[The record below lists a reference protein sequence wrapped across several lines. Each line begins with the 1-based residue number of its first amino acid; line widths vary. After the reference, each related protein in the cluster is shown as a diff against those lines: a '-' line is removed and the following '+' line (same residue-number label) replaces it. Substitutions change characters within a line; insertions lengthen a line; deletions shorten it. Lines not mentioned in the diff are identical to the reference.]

1 MRKMIKDVMTL
12 MLPALMLAGC
22 TRDMALPKRVL
33 WYNQPA
39 AYFEESLP
47 LGNGCIGATVYGGVK
62 TERIGLNEA
71 TLWAGGPVDTYMNPE
86 AHKHLPAV
94 RKAIFDGDYKK
105 ADRLVRKIQG
115 AFSESYAPLGDLYID
130 MGHDSIDTA
139 YRRELDIRKAVA
151 TTRYTVGGVAFKR
164 EVLVSHPDRVLA
176 IRLTAGEKG
185 ALSFALRSTSQLRYT
200 VSAEGDRLIMD
211 GVAPVHAEPNYR
223 GDMDNAIVYDEKNGM
238 RFRVIVQVTETDG
251 TVVSDGEAVRVSDA
265 TEAVLRVAIAT
276 SFNGFDKNPGTEGKD
291 EKALAEGDLKA
302 AGHQSYAT
310 IKKHHISD
318 FRALF
323 NRVKLDLRAAGGQYL
338 PTDVRLKRYSKGE
351 EDRDLEALYFQYGR
365 YLMISASRPGSINMN
380 LQGIWNPHL
389 RPPWSSNYTTNINAE
404 MNYWPA
410 EVCNLSECHEPL
422 LAFIGR
428 LEHTGS
434 VTAKTFFNCNGW
446 TCCHNSDLW
455 AMTQPVGDFGKGHP
469 VWANWCL
476 GGAWLATHL
485 WEHFDFT
492 QDTSYLAEQA
502 YPLMKGAAR
511 FCLDWLIEDGRGHL
525 VTAPSTSP
533 ENLYKTDKS
542 YIGATAMGMTSDM
555 AMIRELF
562 DMTVKATVVLD
573 VDEAFRSEVNAARE
587 RLYPYQIGSKG
598 HLQEWYFDWADQ
610 DPQHRHVSHLFG
622 VYPGHQITPETTPA
636 LSDAVKRSLDLRGDG
651 GTGWS
656 KAWKINL
663 WARLAD
669 GNRAHKL
676 LRSHLS
682 YTSPDP
688 SAKTRSGGTYP
699 NLWDAHPPFQIDGN
713 FGGTAGMAEMLLQSR
728 NGQIILLP
736 ALPGA
741 WPNGEVR
748 GLRARGGFEVDLAWE
763 DGRLLKVVIQSEKG
777 GRCELL
783 YDGHRIEMTL
793 KPGKNYVWNGRS

>member
-1 MRKMIKDVMTL
+1 MRRSLGILLCTL
-12 MLPALMLAGC
+12 GLLAGSAC
-22 TRDMALPKRVL
+22 DMARPKRL
-33 WYNQPA
+33 LFYMQPA
-39 AYFEESLP
+39 QYFEEALP
-47 LGNGCIGATVYGGVK
+47 LGNGRIGATVYGGVR

-71 TLWAGGPVDTYMNPE
+71 TLWAGGPVDPSMHPN

-94 RKAIFDGDYKK
+94 RKAIFEGDYKK

-130 MGHDSIDTA
+130 MGHDSIYTE

-151 TTRYTVGGVAFKR
+151 TTRYFVGGVAFER
-164 EVLVSHPDRVLA
+164 EVLVSHPDRLLA
-176 IRLTAGEKG
+176 IRLTAGEEG
-185 ALSFALRSTSQLRYT
+185 ALSFTLRSTSQLRYT
-200 VSAEGDRLIMD
+200 VSAEGNRLIMD
-211 GVAPVHAEPNYR
+211 GQAPVHAEPNYR
-223 GDMDNAIVYDEKNGM
+223 GDMDNAIVYDEEKGM
-238 RFRVIVQVTETDG
+238 RFRVIAEVTETDG
-251 TVVSDGEAVRVSDA
+251 TLVSDGEAVRVSDA
-265 TEAVLRVAIAT
+265 TDAVLRVSIAT
-276 SFNGFDKNPGTEGKD
+276 SFNGFDKSPGTEGRD
-291 EKALAEGDLKA
+291 EKAVA
-302 AGHQSYAT
+302 AGFLAAASGRSYAA
-310 IKKHHISD
+310 IKNDHIAD

-323 NRVKLDLRAAGGQYL
+323 DRVSLDLWAAGGQYL
-338 PTDVRLKRYSKGE
+338 PTDVRLKRYSEGKD
-351 EDRDLEALYFQYGR
+351 DRDLEALYFQYGR
-365 YLMISASRPGSINMN
+365 YLMISASRAGGINMN

-428 LEHTGS
+428 LENTGQ
-434 VTAKTFFNCNGW
+434 VTAKTYFDCSGW

-455 AMTQPVGDFGKGHP
+455 AMTHPVGDFGKGHP

-502 YPLMKGAAR
+502 YPLMKGAAQ
-511 FCLDWLIEDGRGHL
+511 FCLDWLVEDGRGHL

-533 ENLYKTDKS
+533 ENLYKTDKD
-542 YIGATAMGMTSDM
+542 YIGATALGMTSDM

-562 DMTVKATVVLD
+562 EMTVKASVVLD
-573 VDEAFRSEVNAARE
+573 RDAAFRREVQAARD

-622 VYPGHQITPETTPA
+622 VYPGHQITPDTTPTLA
-636 LSDAVKRSLDLRGDG
+636 QAVRQSLELRGDG

-663 WARLAD
+663 WARLGD
-669 GNRAHKL
+669 GHRAHKL
-676 LRSHLS
+676 LRTHLS

-688 SAKTRSGGTYP
+688 AEKTHGGGTYP

-728 NGQIILLP
+728 NGQILLLP
-736 ALPGA
+736 ALPEA
-741 WPNGEVR
+741 WPNGEVK
-748 GLRARGGFEVDLAWE
+748 GLKARGGFEVDIVWE
-763 DGRLLKVVIQSEKG
+763 NGRLLKAVIQSEKG
-777 GRCELL
+777 GTCEVV
-783 YDGHRIEMTL
+783 YGGHRIEMTL
-793 KPGKNYVWNGRS
+793 KPGRAFKVKSKK